1 MRKNL
6 LVASIML
13 AMFLGLIPQTLH
25 AQGVAVDGELKRWH
39 RIALTFDGPS
49 VCEDDAYNPFL
60 NYTMD
65 VTFTS
70 GPDTF
75 TVPGFFAADGN
86 AGESSASCGD
96 KWRVYFTPQ
105 RRGTWNYTVSFR
117 QGGGIATGSWAGT
130 PTSFDGA
137 SGSFDV
143 AETDKTGRDFR
154 YHGRLKYRN
163 HRYMRFAGSK
173 EWYLMSGTGS
183 PENFLAYEDFD
194 GTFNNNGTDYIKGY
208 GPHLSD
214 WNTGDPSWQSGKGKG
229 IIGAANYL
237 ASQGVNAAYL
247 LTFNEQGDGDD
258 VWPFTQPGTYNRMDV
273 SKLDQWEVVFEH
285 MDHIGI
291 VKHFLLQETENDQLL
306 DGGALGPN
314 RKVYYREMV
323 ARFSHHLG
331 IIWNLGE
338 ENTNSDTQRKS
349 HASYLRNLDPYRH
362 LIQVHTYP
370 WEKDIVF
377 TPLLGYEDYEGASLQ
392 VSSGSFADD
401 DTKKWIEESGDA
413 GRQWVVFLSEIGPAS
428 VGVKPDAVDPEHTSV
443 RKDFLWPHLMHQGSG
458 AEWYFGYSYA
468 HNDLNCED
476 FRSRELMFQQTDHAL
491 ELLRKGPFHRM
502 EQRHDLV
509 DRWGTTCL
517 AVPGKYYVVHMP
529 FGDHTNIYLDEPG
542 FYKLGFYDPRN
553 GGDFTEIR
561 EFDIT
566 TPGNYFID
574 DLPTDEDWIACVLK
588 MDTSTASLRI
598 ADLFAQGGASMGQG
612 TAFPNPTAG
621 RTTVRF
627 AHTALS
633 AQREFVLQASDGR
646 ELRRIATD
654 AQTLSLDFGDLPEGL
669 YIWQLQVAGRP
680 VEQGRIVRTR
690 Y

>member
-1 MRKNL
+1 
-6 LVASIML
+6 ML
-13 AMFLGLIPQTLH
+13 ALFLGINIQAHLN
-25 AQGVAVDGELKRWH
+25 AQGVAVTGELKRWH
-39 RIALTFDGPS
+39 RVALTFDGPS
-49 VCEDDAYNPFL
+49 ACEDDAYNPFL
-60 NYTMD
+60 NYTLD
-65 VTFTS
+65 VTFTN

-86 AGESSASCGD
+86 ALESGATCGN

-105 RRGTWNYTVSFR
+105 RMGTWNYTVSFR
-117 QGGGIATGSWAGT
+117 QGGNIAAGAWAGT
-130 PTSFDGA
+130 PAAFDGT
-137 SGSFDV
+137 SGSFDI
-143 AETDKTGRDFR
+143 APTDKSGRDFR
-154 YHGRLKYRN
+154 YHGRLTYRN
-163 HRYMRFAGSK
+163 HRYMRFAGSM
-173 EWYLMSGTGS
+173 EWYLMSGAGS

-194 GTFNNNGTDYIKGY
+194 GTFNNGGTNYVKSY
-208 GPHLSD
+208 SPHLGD
-214 WNTGDPSWQSGKGKG
+214 WNPGDPTWQGGKGKG
-229 IIGAANYL
+229 IIGAVNYL

-258 VWPFTQPGTYNRMDV
+258 VWPFTQPGIHNRMDV
-273 SKLDQWEVVFEH
+273 SKLDQWELVFGY
-285 MDHIGI
+285 MDQQGI
-291 VKHFLLQETENDQLL
+291 VKHFLLQETENDQLI
-306 DGGALGPN
+306 DGGALGPD

-338 ENTNSDTQRKS
+338 ENTNSDAQRKS
-349 HASYLRNLDPYRH
+349 HATYLRNLDPYNH

-370 WEKDIVF
+370 WEKDVVF

-401 DTKKWIEESGDA
+401 DTKKWVQESADA

-428 VGVKPDAVDPEHTSV
+428 VGVKPDDVDPEHTAV

-458 AEWYFGYSYA
+458 VEWYFGYSYA

-476 FRSRELMFQQTDHAL
+476 FRSRQNIFQQTDHAL
-491 ELLRKGPFHRM
+491 ELLRKGPFQRM

-517 AVPGKYYVVHMP
+517 AMPGKYYVVHMP
-529 FGDHTNIYLDEPG
+529 FGDYTNLYLDEPG

-553 GGDFTEIR
+553 GGDFVEIR

-574 DLPTDEDWIACVLK
+574 DLPTDQDWVACVLK
-588 MDTSTASLRI
+588 VDTSTASLRV

-612 TAFPNPTAG
+612 HAYPNPTLG
-621 RTTVRF
+621 LTTVRF
-627 AHTALS
+627 AHNSLHD
-633 AQREFVLQASDGR
+633 QREFVLQAADGR
-646 ELRRIATD
+646 EVRRMPAS
-654 AQTLSLDFGDLPEGL
+654 AQTLNLDLGDVAEGL
-669 YIWQLQVAGRP
+669 YLWKLTVAGRP
-680 VEQGRIVRTR
+680 MEQGRIVRAR
-690 Y
+690 Q